1 MKFCTKCGNELL
13 DEAVVCMK
21 CGCAV
26 SNSAQ
31 GHTAISNHP
40 KVSVDT
46 STAKRGKCL
55 NVFNFVFDV
64 SAILYMAML
73 WISVAYS
80 YVWADI
86 YTTRYSGYNIS
97 VNLYL
102 EYGCI
107 IIAFILSIVMLGF
120 GITCFSVTLAN
131 RHREEK
137 LFAGIKRL
145 IAGACAL
152 VVGIMLLT
160 TM

>member
-1 MKFCTKCGNELL
+1 MKFCTKCGNELF
-13 DEAVVCMK
+13 DESVVCMK

-31 GHTAISNHP
+31 GHAAISNQS

-80 YVWADI
+80 YVWAYI
-86 YTTRYSGYNIS
+86 YKIGEYIIEY
-97 VNLYL
+97 LHL

-107 IIAFILSIVMLGF
+107 IVAFILSIVLLGF

-145 IAGACAL
+145 IAGTGAF
-152 VVGIMLLT
+152 VVGIILLT
-160 TM
+160 TW